1 MKTCRRCETAQ
12 PVDCF
17 HKVGKKSTR
26 RRGICKKCVSKQYA
40 TTHAVSKKTKEQKQ
54 ANHRLRKYGVT
65 REDYASMMDSQGGV
79 CVICA
84 KGCDTHG
91 HLCVDHDHATGEVR
105 GLLCHRCNA
114 GLGYFKDDPILM
126 QRAIGYV
133 SGATLGSF
141 S

>member
-1 MKTCRRCETAQ
+1 MKTCQRCETAQ

-17 HKVGKKSTR
+17 YKTSKKSTR
-26 RRGICKKCVSKQYA
+26 RRNVCKKCVSMQYTA
-40 TTHAVSKKTKEQKQ
+40 TPTTPEQKEQKQ

-79 CVICA
+79 CAICA
-84 KGCDTHG
+84 EGCDLHG

-114 GLGYFKDDPILM
+114 GLGYFKDDQALM
-126 QRAIGYV
+126 RAAIGYV